1 MIKQDDV
8 HENHVPLPFPSN
20 GPTIRA
26 FVWLWWRAREGFGP
40 RNIPGVCTVF
50 QQLRLWGWGGAGS
63 GQRFRRALEKI
74 QKAEGAVAGSRKDPN
89 FKVATAYNMA
99 VGDAVIPPFVK
110 RAIYK

>member
-8 HENHVPLPFPSN
+8 HENHGPLPFPSN

-74 QKAEGAVAGSRKDPN
+74 QKAERVPEKTQTSRLPLH
-89 FKVATAYNMA
+89 TIWLLGMQ
-99 VGDAVIPPFVK
+99 
-110 RAIYK
+110 